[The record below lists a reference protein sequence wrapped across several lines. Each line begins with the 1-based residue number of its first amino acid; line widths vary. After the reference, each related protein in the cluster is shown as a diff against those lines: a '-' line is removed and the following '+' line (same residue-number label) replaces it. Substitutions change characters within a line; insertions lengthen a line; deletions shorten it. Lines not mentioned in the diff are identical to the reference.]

1 VKKSIK
7 EKFGKKNKENF
18 AHINQQAE
26 PSQAKPW
33 ASAYLFPVLE
43 KVFI

>member
-18 AHINQQAE
+18 AHINQQAKL
-26 PSQAKPW
+26 KPW
-33 ASAYLFPVLE
+33 ASAYLFPVFE

>member
-18 AHINQQAE
+18 AHINQQAK
-26 PSQAKPW
+26 PKQAMGKCL
-33 ASAYLFPVLE
+33 SFFQFLRRF
-43 KVFI
+43 FI

>member
-7 EKFGKKNKENF
+7 EKFGKKNKVNF

-26 PSQAKPW
+26 PSQAMGKCL
-33 ASAYLFPVLE
+33 SFSS
-43 KVFI
+43 F